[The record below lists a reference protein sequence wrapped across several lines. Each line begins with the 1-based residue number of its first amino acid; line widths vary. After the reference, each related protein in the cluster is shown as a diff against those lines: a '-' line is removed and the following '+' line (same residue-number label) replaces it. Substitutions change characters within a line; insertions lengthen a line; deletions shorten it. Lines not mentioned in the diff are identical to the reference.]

1 MGQKKN
7 NIRSFRYSDDVANIL
22 EGVEGKTLN
31 EKFENLVRTCYI
43 VLPEM
48 ERKIEL
54 ASKSL
59 ESMRSDYWE
68 LWRLKGKVQSK
79 LDSLD
84 RLATDLDELVSRS
97 EMVLSS
103 RSDIK

>member
-7 NIRSFRYSDDVANIL
+7 IIRSFRYSDDVASIL

-68 LWRLKGKVQSK
+68 LWSLKGKVQSK
-79 LDSLD
+79 LESLD
-84 RLATDLDELVSRS
+84 RLATDLDELVSMS

-103 RSDIK
+103 RPDIK

>member
-7 NIRSFRYSDDVANIL
+7 NIRSFRYSDDVASIL
-22 EGVEGKTLN
+22 EGVEGRTLN

-48 ERKIEL
+48 ERKIES
-54 ASKSL
+54 ANKRL
-59 ESMRSDYWE
+59 EAMRSDYWE
-68 LWRLKGKVQSK
+68 LWRLKSKVQSK
-79 LDSLD
+79 LESLD
-84 RLATDLDELVSRS
+84 RLATDLDELVSMS

-103 RSDIK
+103 RPDIK

>member
-54 ASKSL
+54 ASKRL
-59 ESMRSDYWE
+59 EAMRSDYWE
-68 LWRLKGKVQSK
+68 LWSLKGKVQSK
-79 LDSLD
+79 LESLD
-84 RLATDLDELVSRS
+84 RLATDLDELVSMS

-103 RSDIK
+103 RPDIK